1 MIHTAHITKDH
12 ARCSCGLMPAIKRPA
27 TETVGDFTLRTFEIH
42 REHAATDGRP
52 PVLFD
57 WRMPEVERV
66 EGGLFA

>member
-1 MIHTAHITKDH
+1 MTHIPHITPNH
-12 ARCSCGLMPAIKRPA
+12 ARCSCGLMPPEQRPA
-27 TETVGDFTLRTFEIH
+27 AEPVGAWTLKVHEVW

-66 EGGLFA
+66 EGSLFA